1 MSAGQIDRGERCVCS
16 SLSSV
21 RVAVPPSLL
30 RRYSALPH
38 TVALHVVALLI
49 AEVVVAPI
57 LIGSLRLSSHR
68 SSFVVALARRRL
80 CPTAH
85 GCPVAPLRRST
96 RWHCHT
102 SHLPSQ
108 PPAEDALSAPVLPPT
123 TACSSANDAR
133 LSVTSVSPPL
143 AQARVSP
150 RLSASPPRLHHWQR
164 QNRNR
169 LEACNLCNVRNF
181 EGWELVTCVIRHLL
195 DIHRGSLPA
204 AKHLLGIHPVEACRR
219 QSTDWDP
226 GDSKF

>member
-1 MSAGQIDRGERCVCS
+1 MCVLLTFLRSSCS
-16 SLSSV
+16 PAL
-21 RVAVPPSLL
+21 VAPPSFRSSSH
-30 RRYSALPH
+30 RRPSRCRPPH
-38 TVALHVVALLI
+38 RCSCCRSHPHRFTS
-49 AEVVVAPI
+49 
-57 LIGSLRLSSHR
+57 GLSSHR

-85 GCPVAPLRRST
+85 GCPVAPLRRS
-96 RWHCHT
+96 
-102 SHLPSQ
+102 
-108 PPAEDALSAPVLPPT
+108 
-123 TACSSANDAR
+123 
-133 LSVTSVSPPL
+133 TSVSPPL

-204 AKHLLGIHPVEACRR
+204 AKHLLGIHAVEACRR
-219 QSTDWDP
+219 QST
-226 GDSKF
+226 

>member
-1 MSAGQIDRGERCVCS
+1 MCS
-16 SLSSV
+16 SLPSV

-49 AEVVVAPI
+49 AVVVVAPI
-57 LIGSLRLSSHR
+57 LIGSLRGCRRIVPR
-68 SSFVVALARRRL
+68 SSLHSLAVVCAPPLIVVPSLLSGAVL
-80 CPTAH
+80 DGTAI
-85 GCPVAPLRRST
+85 PPI
-96 RWHCHT
+96 
-102 SHLPSQ
+102 SHLNPL
-108 PPAEDALSAPVLPPT
+108 PRMRSAPVLPPT
-123 TACSSANDAR
+123 SHHWCLQLRERCTVERHLR
-133 LSVTSVSPPL
+133 LPTS

-219 QSTDWDP
+219 QSTCL
-226 GDSKF
+226 GCRG